1 MSQVTRIKVRTY
13 QDPTKPLYSVLIF
26 EKEKETL
33 QSLTHIIR
41 EKLGLNSIP
50 GDPNRYKL
58 LMFEDGGVI
67 DDLSVIM
74 KDDKIE
80 ILSIGQEQS
89 LKGCAASTITTGTN
103 Y

>member
-1 MSQVTRIKVRTY
+1 
-13 QDPTKPLYSVLIF
+13 
-26 EKEKETL
+26 
-33 QSLTHIIR
+33 
-41 EKLGLNSIP
+41 
-50 GDPNRYKL
+50 
-58 LMFEDGGVI
+58 MFEDGGVI

-89 LKGCAASTITTGTN
+89 LKGCTVSTLTAGTN

>member
-1 MSQVTRIKVRTY
+1 MRPY
-13 QDPTKPLYSVLIF
+13 QDSTKPLYSVLIF

-33 QSLTHIIR
+33 ASLTHIIR
-41 EKLGLNSIP
+41 EKLGLNP
-50 GDPNRYKL
+50 PNGEPSRYKL

-89 LKGCAASTITTGTN
+89 LKGCAVSTAMTTVTN

>member
-1 MSQVTRIKVRTY
+1 
-13 QDPTKPLYSVLIF
+13 
-26 EKEKETL
+26 
-33 QSLTHIIR
+33 
-41 EKLGLNSIP
+41 
-50 GDPNRYKL
+50 
-58 LMFEDGGVI
+58 MFEDGGVI

-89 LKGCAASTITTGTN
+89 LKGCAVSTLIAGTN